1 MGKPPARK
9 MFIYEIQADNSIEIK
24 PSAIFKIK
32 SYLNRFYY
40 QRPLFLARFIFK
52 ILDIWH
58 K

>member
-9 MFIYEIQADNSIEIK
+9 LFIYEIQADNSIEIQ

-40 QRPLFLARFIFK
+40 QRAVFLARFIFK
-52 ILDIWH
+52 NLDIGH